1 MAQIFISHVQ
11 HDRARAA
18 QVKAHLEAAGFSA
31 WMLDEGAGF
40 VWRDEV
46 DRALRASAALIVIMS
61 EAASVSPFVAYEWAA
76 AWGAGLPVI
85 PILLG
90 PAPTHPR
97 LDALEPLDFSHSE
110 PPPWAAL
117 DERLAPARQLAPAP
131 PADSLPPLAPDVTA
145 AWVGIIGEL
154 LDQPIADQAVR
165 SRAVRAL
172 GRTAGPAA
180 LPRLVGAL
188 GDEHGEVRAAA
199 VEALVAIGSPAV
211 PELVAALSSPGDFTR
226 QSAAEALG
234 LLREASAR
242 AALLERLRDPVL
254 DVRAAAVEALSAI
267 GDPAVVPGLVGALG
281 DENEDIRA
289 RAAIAL
295 GAIRDAAAVP
305 GLLAALRD
313 PDGVVR
319 WWAADALGAIGSP
332 AVEGLAGVV
341 IAAAEGTGARLV
353 AARALGTIGD
363 PVAVA
368 ALASVLHDERAMIRA
383 AAAEALGRIPTRQ
396 AREALVHAGQP
407 DQPGGED
414 AT

>member
-11 HDRARAA
+11 HDHARAG

-31 WMLDEGAGF
+31 WMLGEDAGF

-46 DRALRASAALIVIMS
+46 DRALRASAALIVMMS
-61 EAASVSPFVAYEWAA
+61 EAASVSPFVAYEWAT

-90 PAPTHPR
+90 PAPMHPR
-97 LDALEPLDFSHSE
+97 LDALGPLDFSHPE
-110 PPPWAAL
+110 QPPWAAL
-117 DERLAPARQLAPAP
+117 DERLSPARHPAP
-131 PADSLPPLAPDVTA
+131 GSNTAPPLAPDATA
-145 AWVGIIGEL
+145 EWVAIIGDL

-188 GDEHGEVRAAA
+188 DDEHDAVRAAA

-211 PELVAALSSPGDFTR
+211 PELVAALSSPGEFAR

-234 LLREASAR
+234 LLKEASAR
-242 AALLERLRDPVL
+242 AALLGRLRDPVL

-267 GDPAVVPGLVGALG
+267 GDPAAVPGLLGALT
-281 DENEDIRA
+281 DQTEDIRA

-332 AVEGLAGVV
+332 AVEGLAGVLG
-341 IAAAEGTGARLV
+341 AAAGSAGARLV

-368 ALASVLHDERAMIRA
+368 ALARALHDEHAMVRA

-396 AREALVHAGQP
+396 AREALAHASQP
-407 DQPGGED
+407 VQPGGGD